1 MCFFYMFNRG
11 EKSDRDNISESKT
24 KKCTHILNLIMLTSA
39 KVGRLGW
46 KAGLEGLALWRRA
59 YEWPKQDCREM
70 SVKDS

>member
-11 EKSDRDNISESKT
+11 EKRDRDNISESKT
-24 KKCTHILNLIMLTSA
+24 KKCTHIKSDHANFCE
-39 KVGRLGW
+39 GW